1 MSGVRRYSRN
11 NFLSEYSFPPRPAR
25 DFELD
30 GYPAEFASGH
40 PKEWATWCEAIDFG
54 EAVKLDDQ
62 PAYAG
67 FHSALSGDQK
77 LLAISSRRDRILVYD
92 VATKEL
98 RATLEGAG
106 QIAFKPAQG
115 PEKPGYTLISS
126 IADNASRGAGMENK
140 L

>member
-62 PAYAG
+62 RAYAG
-67 FHSALSGDQK
+67 FH
-77 LLAISSRRDRILVYD
+77 RILVYD